1 MKVDNHSDEQL
12 TSRVIDE
19 AADWLAR
26 MHSKNLSD
34 AEKNAWE
41 QWLIQSA
48 EHQRVWKNAE
58 LLADQFNRLEPKLG
72 MSVLDRPRELA
83 SRRRFLR
90 AVATSLFIPAAT
102 WFGVQYYQA
111 NQTNFYRTAT
121 GERREI
127 ILADRSVVVL
137 NTATAL
143 NVNFDN
149 LQRLLEH
156 KTGEI
161 FVRTAPDTHASSRP
175 FLVETDNGRMRALG
189 TEFVVRHGETGTRLS
204 VFEGAVEIT
213 TRHSQSR
220 IIVESG
226 QEVNFTA
233 RSIDAITPIQSG
245 AGAWRNGVLYA
256 QGMRLADFT
265 KELARYRPGL
275 LHCNPAVGELR
286 VTGVFRLTDTDTVLR
301 LLADT
306 LPVTIDARTRY
317 WVTINPRQ

>member
-1 MKVDNHSDEQL
+1 MTNHIDKQL

-34 AEKNAWE
+34 VERNAWK
-41 QWLIQSA
+41 QWLKQSV

-58 LLADQFNRLEPKLG
+58 LLANQFNRLEPKLG
-72 MSVLDRPRELA
+72 MSVLDRPREQA
-83 SRRRFLR
+83 SRRRFLQ
-90 AVATSLFIPAAT
+90 VIATSLFIPAAT
-102 WFGVQYYQA
+102 WFGMQYYQGG
-111 NQTNFYRTAT
+111 QTSCYRTAT

-127 ILADRSVVVL
+127 ILADRSSVVL
-137 NTATAL
+137 NTTTEL

-161 FVRTAPDTHASSRP
+161 FVRTAPDTQVSSRP

-189 TEFVVRHGETGTRLS
+189 TEFVVRHGDTSTRLS
-204 VFEGAVEIT
+204 VFDGAVEIT
-213 TRHSQSR
+213 TRQSQTR

-233 RSIDAITPIQSG
+233 RSIDAITPIHSG
-245 AGAWRNGVLYA
+245 VGAWRNGVLYA
-256 QGMRLADFT
+256 QGMRLAEFT
-265 KELARYRPGL
+265 QELARYRPGL
-275 LHCNPAVGELR
+275 LHCNPVIGDLR
-286 VTGVFRLTDTDTVLR
+286 VTGVFQLTDTDTVLR

-306 LPVTIDARTRY
+306 LPVTVDKRTRY